1 MIVED
6 EQHNAGDT
14 NFHDI
19 GDVAVPYNNT
29 PDREAFVA
37 AHHRLRDQNTHYQ
50 LQSDLVEHHGMRR
63 GSQQQ

>member
-14 NFHDI
+14 DFHNI
-19 GDVAVPYNNT
+19 GDVAVPYNNN
-29 PDREAFVA
+29 PEREAFVA
-37 AHHRLRDQNTHYQ
+37 AHHRLHDRNTHYQ
-50 LQSDLVEHHGMRR
+50 LQSDLIEHHWMRR

>member
-19 GDVAVPYNNT
+19 EDVVVPYNNN
-29 PDREAFVA
+29 PDREAFVV
-37 AHHRLRDQNTHYQ
+37 AHHRLHDRNTHYQ
-50 LQSDLVEHHGMRR
+50 LQFDLIEHHWMRR